1 MNRVIDALNLLL
13 EGPRIL
19 WAPIQSTASHP
30 KNPGSITRHSTM
42 FCWLTQEDFARFF
55 FNSIATFSP
64 VADLSVS
71 HLGLV
76 RSTDVFTVH
85 RHDPVLSFLPLIS
98 RALHE
103 QTSVAVITHD
113 RKLIGEI
120 SPSPLASCDES
131 AAAALAALSAG
142 DLMTYIDWR
151 GSPPEAA
158 LRTVKCILK
167 EKGMQGM
174 LELLEGKFS
183 SPMFS
188 SSSSSASSSSDE
200 EEGKLRALRRTR
212 SMGSYSARMGRRSEL
227 AIVCQPVSSL
237 AAVMVQLLAH
247 RVGYV
252 WVVDKDYSLVGIV
265 VLRDILKVLLE
276 HLDQSNL

>member
-1 MNRVIDALNLLL
+1 MAVNLLSHEVSDLCIGKPALRVLPISATIHEAILVLKQCGDTYISVWTSEAFAGKFCMVDILCYLCAEENISSPEAALKNSVSVLLSNETAALMGHVESHSRVIDALNLLL

-30 KNPGSITRHSTM
+30 KNPGSITGHSTM

-85 RHDPVLSFLPLIS
+85 RHDPDLSFLPLIS

-151 GSPPEAA
+151 GSPPEA
-158 LRTVKCILK
+158 I
-167 EKGMQGM
+167 
-174 LELLEGKFS
+174 S
-183 SPMFS
+183 
-188 SSSSSASSSSDE
+188 E
-200 EEGKLRALRRTR
+200 ED
-212 SMGSYSARMGRRSEL
+212 
-227 AIVCQPVSSL
+227 C
-237 AAVMVQLLAH
+237 
-247 RVGYV
+247 
-252 WVVDKDYSLVGIV
+252 
-265 VLRDILKVLLE
+265 
-276 HLDQSNL
+276 